1 MQKEEAGEELLQKIN
16 IKTRGSFE
24 AVLIEN
30 NICPL
35 CIYKNQVSDLVI
47 RNGEKICLNCGF
59 ASDIISFS
67 QHDGPRISMQ
77 SKRVNELAFNKGLG
91 GTLGEKGRFCVL
103 AKTVGLQDLPIRS
116 RQIKIITEMFD
127 APKIRTML
135 RLGMTRCREWGLA
148 DDVKRASNVI
158 FSNYFGHVLRR
169 IGAYM
174 TLLNENISRQ
184 LVDACFAFSLKA
196 VKGEKAYNDAVER
209 LNVDLALVDAVAWIY
224 KKTKFHLKPT
234 NTGSDVDTLCID
246 IQEKDN

>member
-1 MQKEEAGEELLQKIN
+1 MQKKEAGEQLLQKIN
-16 IKTRGSFE
+16 SKTRGGFE

-30 NICPL
+30 NVCPL
-35 CIYKNQVSDLVI
+35 CFVYKNLVSDLVI
-47 RNGEKICLNCGF
+47 RDGEKVCLNCGF

-174 TLLNENISRQ
+174 TLTNESISQ
-184 LVDACFAFSLKA
+184 HLVDACFAFSLKV
-196 VKGEKAYNDAVER
+196 VKGEEAYNDAVER

-224 KKTKFHLKPT
+224 NKTKLHPSSIQ
-234 NTGSDVDTLCID
+234 SDVDTLCID